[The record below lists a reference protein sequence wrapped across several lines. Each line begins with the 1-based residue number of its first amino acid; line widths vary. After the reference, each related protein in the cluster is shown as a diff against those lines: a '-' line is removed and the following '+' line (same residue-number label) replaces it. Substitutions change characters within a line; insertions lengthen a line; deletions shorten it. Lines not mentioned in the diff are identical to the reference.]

1 MKKTLSLLL
10 AFLMIFSVLPVGVF
24 AADVPLSVSYSV
36 NGKTTDAKATLTQFE
51 GYELADELPIY
62 MVEIPG
68 DAESITFSNL
78 SDSIEG
84 IADADYAE
92 VVKNNDEHSIS
103 LSLEHYT
110 DGGDNWSNYKCPLI
124 RDGLIGASGYA
135 LLIPEGKKVSELIDL
150 TKMVSYLE
158 FTTDSGNFVA
168 EYGLLIV
175 HDIDAGPLP
184 DTTDLQAAID
194 AAPKAED
201 GTYYTSGDR
210 YNGKTATNSKG
221 SFWAD
226 YQKALQNAISVNND
240 AAVNQAAIDKAIAA
254 LQASIDNLIPATQVN
269 ATALYESLNNKLVYD
284 TIPAAKDR
292 VKENFSAATWN
303 VFEPARTEVETL
315 LSKLFDENGN
325 ATEYNEIGKQ
335 AEIDAAA
342 EKLIEANKNLFY
354 LKNLADYQEKAD
366 RVAFYLPAMIEIAE
380 TAKESDYTAE
390 SWAAFSAALT
400 TAKNTEPLKMTEENA
415 DAAVEKAYENVF
427 TELYQQYYYGLTPVG
442 EITVSLTYTDPGLA
456 RGMRPAS
463 SAGAGALQQVTLNG
477 DYTLEAALKS
487 LENVPSGLIA
497 NGAKVFINGTYLSK
511 VYLNPRSIEAF
522 SGIKNYLPLQL
533 HPGDE
538 VIVVYAAA
546 PQTSFLP
553 TYYPSDAELWQ
564 YIDSLKTARF
574 TQGTTLE
581 VKAGEPFTLT
591 AEQTNPVMGQSRVTE
606 PGANMTLF
614 ISDMA
619 ENTTGN
625 HATKTQISISGNNI
639 VTDDKGNASVTL
651 FKEGWYLVAAYDLL
665 PDEMG
670 NIDGS
675 ADGSYPSE
683 AGVYHCTNSG
693 ALIWVHVNTPED
705 LTALKSSMQAE
716 LDEVYKA
723 YPESYFRPETW
734 TLLNEA
740 YTTGTTGIA
749 EAATSGDAYDA
760 QQTAVLAIKKIQNDT
775 TKENETN
782 LRNFRTWLNKLP
794 DDVNLI
800 TDSSKST
807 VNSLIT
813 SYEKLSDYQKKQLTG
828 AEQKK
833 YDAIKAYVDSLESYP
848 ESKSYTLTLNMVADT
863 DEATATINEM
873 AKWLRENPSNADAVG
888 GGVGQGTALV
898 PGFTFHSYAFRN
910 PPVVTE
916 AVPLTQIRL
925 PIDVNYMAYYHV
937 RDAETHSISGNGW
950 EIKDENLYFVESGF
964 LNYKVEGDLTVLING
979 ERYEIKNITY
989 QGIDKSDV
997 TSGTYTTMDYS
1008 GYHGK
1013 NSDWVNM
1020 RFTDAYKAFDMPYN
1034 DVTVTITWGKAGSS
1048 LEEVKAS
1055 ALARLEE
1062 LKNTLGDTVL
1072 AAYEEG
1078 VKAINAAATAAD
1090 VEKAYQAAVIAMRKA
1105 AGSYGKVQVIVENTT
1120 YPAADGAPWEGVLLD
1135 EEIALTSDSS
1145 MMSCVVEALTKHSY
1159 TQTGAENNYLSSIN
1173 GLSEFDGGEKSGWMA
1188 TLNDWFVNEGIGAF
1202 TVAEGKLADG
1212 DVIRIMYTK
1221 EGLGEDLGGSWNNSD
1236 TTLKALDVEGGELL
1250 GEFVS
1255 GESGKTYEYTL
1266 LIKGDSASIKLTP
1279 TAANKNFLTKIF
1291 LNEQVTTNE
1300 EGTGFYKRTQN
1311 VPVNVGDTVYVGC
1324 GMRSWPSMNNQSGNT
1339 QSNDGTWYVLHVV
1352 SADNG
1357 ADYVTGLIDE
1367 LPSTIRYEKYK
1378 TQAPAVDAARAAY
1391 EALSKSEKE
1400 NVTNI
1405 EKLEKLEAEI
1415 KSFKEIDSFKEKLVA
1430 LPEVDKVTRDDKAA
1444 IKDAKKDYEALT
1456 DEQKDYLTGAE
1467 DEKMQ
1472 ALIEALDNIAKIEAK
1487 NVEDLINSIGTV
1499 IDTAECREKVK
1510 AAREAYDDLS
1520 KEAKSYVSAD
1530 VLAKLEAA
1538 ETKIK
1543 DFDNA
1548 KAFDEAASAL
1558 PKTDDVKL
1566 SDKAAIEKVRDIYNA
1581 LTPEAKGYVNQEMLA
1596 KLLFDEQ
1603 RITDLEAAKAADDV
1617 IEALPSADKLKLSDK
1632 AKVEEARNKYNAL
1645 TPVQRALLKKENAD
1659 KLESLEAAISDM
1671 EAAKAVDDAID
1682 AIDMTSADK
1691 AEQVTKAR
1699 GAYEKLTDAQK
1710 KYVNNLSKLE
1720 SYEQQLSD
1728 EEKAQGV
1735 EKLIE
1740 ALPNAEDMKLNDE
1753 KVITDA
1759 KAAYDAL
1766 TNAQKKYVSD
1776 EAKEKLT
1783 NDMNALNALKEEIKD
1798 VEKALENLPKD
1809 MTEDAMS
1816 DLVNANDD
1824 YEALTDEQ
1832 KEALSEEAK
1841 KRLENAKAQAAVINH
1856 TSGNV
1861 TAEGIEWDV
1870 KLIATPITEGEGHS
1884 AMKSAAKEKSLV
1896 SMYDIRFVKLIRGEY
1911 MPYEPETEA
1920 NIIINE
1926 KALANYK
1933 DVAVLHEYAGEEK
1946 TVYGEIESKNAD
1958 NKVAFTYVGEGGYGV
1973 VGNFVAPK
1981 TGDNASLILYMAALM
1996 AAAAVCIA
2004 VVVYRKKKA

>member
-10 AFLMIFSVLPVGVF
+10 AFIMIFSVLPISVL
-24 AADVPLSVSYSV
+24 AADEPSV
-36 NGKTTDAKATLTQFE
+36 NFTYIAEAADLQEIGTIQSDDGTELKVRLLTIDSSSYNYVSTQNSKTGLIFTTEHKLDDLT
-51 GYELADELPIY
+51 
-62 MVEIPG
+62 
-68 DAESITFSNL
+68 
-78 SDSIEG
+78 SDR
-84 IADADYAE
+84 
-92 VVKNNDEHSIS
+92 IS
-103 LSLEHYT
+103 LHYKGSDEYSAGLELYNT
-110 DGGDNWSNYKCPLI
+110 LKDKLSQETLEKLDSEATQTCFYNAKQGRKRIDGKRQWVVTEVYGILI
-124 RDGLIGASGYA
+124 IQWTNG
-135 LLIPEGKKVSELIDL
+135 ELI
-150 TKMVSYLE
+150 
-158 FTTDSGNFVA
+158 
-168 EYGLLIV
+168 I
-175 HDIDAGPLP
+175 P
-184 DTTDLQAAID
+184 DKTDLQAAID

-210 YNGKTATNSKG
+210 YNGKTATGSKG

-226 YQKALQNAISVNND
+226 YQKALQTATSVNND
-240 AAVNQAAIDKAIAA
+240 ASVNQAAIDEALAA
-254 LQASIDNLIPATQVN
+254 LQASIDNLIPITQVN

-292 VKENFSAATWN
+292 VKEAYSAATWN

-325 ATEYNEIGKQ
+325 ATEYNEVGKQ

-342 EKLIEANKNLFY
+342 EKLIEANKNLFDLRSLDY
-354 LKNLADYQEKAD
+354 YQERAD
-366 RVAFYLPAMIEIAE
+366 RAAFYLPAMIEIAE

-390 SWAAFSAALT
+390 SWSAFSAALT
-400 TAKNTEPLKMTEENA
+400 AAKNAEPLKLTEENA
-415 DAAVEKAYENVF
+415 DVTVEKAYENVF
-427 TELYQQYYYGLTPVG
+427 NELYQQYYYGLTPVG
-442 EITVSLTYTDPGLA
+442 EITISLTYTDPGLA
-456 RGMRPAS
+456 RGERPAS
-463 SAGAGALQQVTLNG
+463 SVGAGALQQVTLNG

-487 LENVPSGLIA
+487 LGNDVPSGLIA
-497 NGAKVFINGTYLSK
+497 NGAKVYINGTYLSK
-511 VYLNPRSIEAF
+511 VYLNPASIEAF

-538 VIVVYAAA
+538 VIVVFAAA
-546 PQTSFLP
+546 PETKYLP

-591 AEQTNPVMGQSRVTE
+591 AEQTNAAMGQSRVTE

-614 ISDMA
+614 ISDLA
-619 ENTTGN
+619 ENPTGN
-625 HATKTQISISGNNI
+625 HVAKTQISISGNNI
-639 VTDDKGNASVTL
+639 VTDEKGNATVTL

-675 ADGSYPSE
+675 ADGSCPSE
-683 AGVYHCTNSG
+683 AGVYHLVNSG

-734 TLLNEA
+734 TSLSEA
-740 YTTGTTGIA
+740 YTTGTAGIA

-782 LRNFRTWLNKLP
+782 LRNFRMWLNKLP

-800 TDSSKST
+800 TDSAKST
-807 VNSLIT
+807 VDQLIF

-828 AEQKK
+828 VEQKK
-833 YDAIKAYVDSLESYP
+833 YDAIKAYVDSFESYP
-848 ESKSYTLTLNMVADT
+848 ESKAYTLTLNMVADT

-873 AKWLRENPSNADAVG
+873 AKWLRENPSKADIVG
-888 GGVGQGTALV
+888 GLGQGRALV
-898 PGFTFHSYAFRN
+898 PGFTFHSYAFSN

-950 EIKDENLYFVESGF
+950 EIKDENLSFVKGSF
-964 LNYKVEGDLTVLING
+964 LNYIVEGDLTVLING

-1008 GYHGK
+1008 SYHGK

-1020 RFTDAYKAFDMPYN
+1020 SFVDAYKAFDMPYN

-1048 LEEVKAS
+1048 LADAKAS

-1062 LKNTLGDTVL
+1062 FKNTLGDTVL
-1072 AAYEEG
+1072 TAYEEG

-1120 YPAADGAPWEGVLLD
+1120 YPAADGAPWEGVLVD
-1135 EEIALTSDSS
+1135 EEIALTSDST
-1145 MMSCVVEALTKHSY
+1145 MMSCVVEALTKNNY

-1173 GLSEFDGGEKSGWMA
+1173 GLKEFDGGGSSGWMG
-1188 TLNDWFVNEGIGAF
+1188 TLNDWFVNEGLGAF
-1202 TVAEGKLADG
+1202 TVADGKLEDG
-1212 DVIRIMYTK
+1212 DVIRIMYTRA
-1221 EGLGEDLGGSWNNSD
+1221 GLGEDLGGSWGNSN
-1236 TTLKALDVEGGELL
+1236 TTLKSLEVKGGELL
-1250 GEFVS
+1250 GDFAP

-1300 EGTGFYKRTQN
+1300 EGASFYKRTQN
-1311 VPVNVGDTVYVGC
+1311 VPVNAGDTVYVGC

-1339 QSNDGTWYVLHVV
+1339 QANDGTWYVLHVV
-1352 SADNG
+1352 SGDTG
-1357 ADYVTGLIDE
+1357 ADHVKGLIDE
-1367 LPSTIRYEKYK
+1367 LPSSIRYEKYK
-1378 TQAPAVDAARAAY
+1378 AQAPAVEAARAAY

-1400 NVTNI
+1400 KVTNL
-1405 EKLEKLEAEI
+1405 EKLKKLEAEI
-1415 KSFKEIDSFKEKLVA
+1415 KSFKEIDSFKEKLAA
-1430 LPEVDKVTRDDKAA
+1430 LPEADKVTRDDKAA

-1467 DEKMQ
+1467 TEKML

-1487 NVEDLINSIGTV
+1487 NVEELINSIGV
-1499 IDTAECREKVK
+1499 VSDTAESREKVK
-1510 AAREAYDDLS
+1510 AAREAYDDLN
-1520 KEAKSYVSAD
+1520 KEAKDYVSDD

-1538 ETKIK
+1538 ETKLN
-1543 DFDNA
+1543 DYDAA
-1548 KAFDEAASAL
+1548 KRFNDAASAL
-1558 PKTDDVKL
+1558 PKADDVKL
-1566 SDKAAIEKVRDIYNA
+1566 SDKSAIAAVRDIYNA
-1581 LTPEAKGYVNQEMLA
+1581 LTPEAKGYVNQEMLT
-1596 KLLFDEQ
+1596 KLILDEQ
-1603 RITDLEAAKAADDV
+1603 RITDLEAAKAVDDV

-1632 AKVEEARNKYNAL
+1632 EAVEEARSKYNAL
-1645 TPVQRALLKKENAD
+1645 TPVQRALLKKENSD
-1659 KLESLEAAISDM
+1659 KLTALETAISDM

-1682 AIDMTSADK
+1682 AIDENAADK
-1691 AEQVTKAR
+1691 AERVAGAR
-1699 GAYEKLTDAQK
+1699 GAYNKLTDAQRKHVK
-1710 KYVNNLSKLE
+1710 KLARLE
-1720 SYEQQLSD
+1720 ELEQQLSD

-1740 ALPNAEDMKLNDE
+1740 ALPKAEDVKLADE
-1753 KVITDA
+1753 KAITDA
-1759 KAAYDAL
+1759 KAALDAL
-1766 TNAQKKYVSD
+1766 TEAQKKYVSD
-1776 EAKEKLT
+1776 EAKDKLT
-1783 NDMNALNALKEEIKD
+1783 NDMNALNGLKEEIKD
-1798 VEKALENLPKD
+1798 IENALENLPKD

-1816 DLVNANDD
+1816 DLSKASDD
-1824 YEALTDEQ
+1824 YDSLTDEQ
-1832 KEALSEEAK
+1832 KEALSNEAK
-1841 KRLENAKAQAAVINH
+1841 KRLEDAKQQAAVINH
-1856 TSGNV
+1856 TDGNV
-1861 TAEGIEWDV
+1861 TAEGLEWNV
-1870 KLIATPITEGEGHS
+1870 KLIATPVTEGERYD
-1884 AMKSAAKEKSLV
+1884 AMKGAAKGKSII
-1896 SMYDIRFVKLIRGEY
+1896 SMYDISFVRLYRDGDTAS
-1911 MPYEPETEA
+1911 YEPEEKVS
-1920 NIIINE
+1920 IIINE
-1926 KALANYK
+1926 KSLANYK
-1933 DVAVLHEYAGEEK
+1933 DVAVLHEYAGDEK

-1958 NKVAFTYVGEGGYGV
+1958 NKVAFTYAGEGGYGIA
-1973 VGNFVAPK
+1973 GNFVAPK
-1981 TGDNASLILYMAALM
+1981 TGDDASLVLYMAALI

-2004 VVVYRKKKA
+2004 TVVYKKKKA